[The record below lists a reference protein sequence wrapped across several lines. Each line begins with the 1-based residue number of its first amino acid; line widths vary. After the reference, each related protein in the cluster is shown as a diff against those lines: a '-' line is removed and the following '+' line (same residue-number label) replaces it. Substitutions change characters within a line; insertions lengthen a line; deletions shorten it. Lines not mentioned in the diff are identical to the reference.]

1 MTSKIVYLLCA
12 ASLAWSGLA
21 GAQGFSG
28 AADATQAA
36 RQASPRVNDSTR
48 ALMSAQRDGVY
59 AGDAVP
65 LRGEQAA
72 LAYQRYLDSFQP
84 ADARPVAGERGPAR
98 RRADR
103 VRRHSVALAR
113 SRTRPS

>member
-12 ASLAWSGLA
+12 AALAWSGLA

-28 AADATQAA
+28 AADATQAV

-72 LAYQRYLDSFQP
+72 LAYQRYLDSFS
-84 ADARPVAGERGPAR
+84 RPMTGLSQGSAGQ
-98 RRADR
+98 
-103 VRRHSVALAR
+103 
-113 SRTRPS
+113 RPS

>member
-12 ASLAWSGLA
+12 AVLGWCGLA

-28 AADATQAA
+28 AADATQA
-36 RQASPRVNDSTR
+36 SPRTNDSTH

-59 AGDAVP
+59 AGEAVP

-72 LAYQRYLDSFQP
+72 LAYQRYLDTFS
-84 ADARPVAGERGPAR
+84 RPMPGLSQGSAGQRGAAPTGSAGT
-98 RRADR
+98 
-103 VRRHSVALAR
+103 S
-113 SRTRPS
+113 SR